1 MSLHTYS
8 DGSLL
13 KLMSAKEV
21 ITIPV
26 WKGNRILDKE
36 HAESIRKSVGE
47 KIQQLDSNYSII
59 KYTEISAD
67 EKPIQQSYLIDGQH
81 RAYVLREYYHSNL
94 CERDFNVTV
103 REKTVDTESDA
114 VEYFN
119 AINNVKKQH
128 WKTDPNLLVNNYIL
142 ALEKQFNKTK
152 KTAFIRPNTN
162 RPYLSVEKLRDTLL
176 KNSNLL
182 KSSKEDIQQFVEAV
196 IKENQEGVEHLE
208 LMILIESKY
217 PNYIER
223 AIDLKFCLAVNS
235 DLPWIKKILTALH

>member
-1 MSLHTYS
+1 MILHRYN
-8 DGSLL
+8 DGSIL
-13 KLMSAKEV
+13 KIMSAKEL
-21 ITIPV
+21 ITIPI
-26 WKGNRILDKE
+26 WKGNRILDTA
-36 HAESIRKSVGE
+36 HAESIRKSVGD

-59 KYTEISAD
+59 KYTEFSAD
-67 EKPIQQSYLIDGQH
+67 EKPIQQTFLIDGQH

-94 CERDFNVTV
+94 CEKDFSVTV

-142 ALEKQFNKTK
+142 ALEKHFNKTK

-162 RPYLSVEKLRDTLL
+162 RPYLSVEKLRDVLL

-182 KSSKEDIQQFVEAV
+182 KPSSDHVKEFVEAV
-196 IKENQEGVEHLE
+196 NKENQEGVEHLE
-208 LMILIESKY
+208 IMSLVETKS
-217 PNYIER
+217 PHYIDR
-223 AIDLKFCLAVNS
+223 AIALKFSLAVNPE
-235 DLPWIKKILTALH
+235 LLWVKKILTALQ